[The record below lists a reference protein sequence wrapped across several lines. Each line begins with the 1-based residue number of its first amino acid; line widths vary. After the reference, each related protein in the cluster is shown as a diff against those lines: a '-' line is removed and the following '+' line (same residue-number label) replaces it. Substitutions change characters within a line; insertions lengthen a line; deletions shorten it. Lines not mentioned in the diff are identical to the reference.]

1 MKPIGDVLKNIN
13 IQVTPKNGNGNG
25 NGAQS
30 GEPEW
35 RCSIC
40 HDTGFYILEV
50 PVGHPQ
56 FGRLQKCSCRKVQE
70 EQQKANDLR
79 QLSNLHMM
87 SDLTFENFDPTVA
100 GVEDAYEAAL
110 KFTEKPDG
118 WLLLR
123 GPIGS
128 GKTHLAVATALEMI
142 DRFNA
147 PVLFMVVPDLLD
159 HLRSAFDP
167 AKSIDYDD
175 RFEQVKTA
183 SILILDDLGTENA
196 TPWAREKLFQI
207 FNYRYNERLPIIV
220 TTNVDLRPGSG
231 RGNVSGA
238 IDERIR
244 SRLLDER
251 TTYAELDA
259 EDYRTRRR
267 PPQLKQLRR

>member
-1 MKPIGDVLKNIN
+1 MKPIGDVLKNLN
-13 IQVTPKNGNGNG
+13 IQITRTSNG
-25 NGAQS
+25 S
-30 GEPEW
+30 PEETPEW
-35 RCSIC
+35 RCPIC
-40 HDTGFYILEV
+40 QDTGFYILEV

-56 FGRLQKCSCRKVQE
+56 FGRLQKCNCRKVQDE
-70 EQQKANDLR
+70 ARKAGDLR
-79 QLSNLHMM
+79 SLSNLNLMAH
-87 SDLTFENFDPTVA
+87 LTFENFDETVP
-100 GVEDAYEAAL
+100 GVEDAYEAARA
-110 KFTEKPDG
+110 FARDPDG

-142 DRFNA
+142 ERFDS

-159 HLRSAFDP
+159 HLRAAFDP
-167 AKSIDYDD
+167 SKSIDYDE

-183 SILILDDLGTENA
+183 NILVLDDLGTENA

-220 TTNVDLRPGSG
+220 TTNVDLRPGNG
-231 RGNVSGA
+231 RSQASGA

-259 EDYRTRRR
+259 EDYRTRKR

>member
-1 MKPIGDVLKNIN
+1 MKPIGDVLKNLN
-13 IQVTPKNGNGNG
+13 IQITPKSNGGQDDS
-25 NGAQS
+25 A
-30 GEPEW
+30 PDW

-40 HDTGFYILEV
+40 RDTGFYILDV

-56 FGRLQKCSCRKVQE
+56 FGRLQKCSCRISQDEVR
-70 EQQKANDLR
+70 KADDLR
-79 QLSNLHMM
+79 KLSNLHLM
-87 SDLTFENFDPTVA
+87 SHLTFEAFDASLP
-100 GVEDAYEAAL
+100 GVEDAYESARAFAAN
-110 KFTEKPDG
+110 PDG

-142 DRFNA
+142 KRFDS

-159 HLRSAFDP
+159 HLRAAFDP
-167 AKSIDYDD
+167 NRSIGYDE

-220 TTNVDLRPGSG
+220 TTNVDLRPGGG
-231 RGNVSGA
+231 RQAATGA

-251 TTYAELDA
+251 TVYAELDA
-259 EDYRTRRR
+259 EDYRTRKR

>member
-1 MKPIGDVLKNIN
+1 MRSIGDVMKNLN
-13 IQVTPKNGNGNG
+13 IPVTPRDSNENGNGSS
-25 NGAQS
+25 APAWKCQ
-30 GEPEW
+30 
-35 RCSIC
+35 IC
-40 HDTGFYILEV
+40 QDIGFYVLDV

-56 FGRLQKCSCRKVQE
+56 FGRLQKCSCRKELE
-70 EQQKANDLR
+70 EEQKANDLR
-79 QLSNLHMM
+79 QLSNLHLM
-87 SDLTFENFDPTVA
+87 SHLTFENFDETIS
-100 GVEDAYEAAL
+100 GVEDAYIAARE
-110 KFTEKPDG
+110 FAQDPDG

-142 DRFNA
+142 ERFNA

-159 HLRSAFDP
+159 YLRATFDP
-167 AKSIDYDD
+167 SKSIGYDD

-183 SILILDDLGTENA
+183 SVLVLDDLGTENA

-220 TTNVDLRPGSG
+220 TTNVDLRPGGGRSG
-231 RGNVSGA
+231 VSGA

-259 EDYRTRRR
+259 EDFRTRKR
-267 PPQLKQLRR
+267 PTQLRQLRR